1 MAYKQDLTGQ
11 TFGVY
16 KVLSYDEEE
25 SKNNGRTYWKCRCEN
40 CGTERSVRADNLKR
54 LPKTCPDCK
63 YPNLIGKTFGELTVL
78 EKGSTDKNGHIS
90 WICQCSCGNLKE
102 VAGTNLIQGYTTSCG
117 CVQKAI
123 ASVLSLEDLT
133 GQTFG
138 KLTVISRAPNKNGR
152 VIWHCKCECGTETD
166 VAANNLKSGHTLS
179 CGCIHSKGE
188 VLLRQ
193 LLNEMQFDYV
203 VEYTFPDLPRR
214 RFDFAILHDNQVIAL
229 IEFHG
234 KQHYTYISTWHQT
247 EEEFY
252 QAQTRDREKELY
264 CSQHN
269 IPLLIIPYWD
279 YDFLSKEYLL
289 ERLPQLKEAQD
300 ATE

>member
-40 CGTERSVRADNLKR
+40 CGTERSVRADGLKR
-54 LPKTCPDCK
+54 LPKACPDCK
-63 YPNLIGKTFGELTVL
+63 YPNLIGKIFGELTVL

-123 ASVLSLEDLT
+123 TSALSLEDLT

-138 KLTVISRAPNKNGR
+138 KLTVVSRAPNKNGR
-152 VIWHCKCECGTETD
+152 VIWHCKCACGTETD

-193 LLNEMQFDYV
+193 LLNEMQLNYV

-214 RFDFAILHDNQVIAL
+214 RFDFAILQNTQVVAL

-252 QAQTRDREKELY
+252 QAQTRDKEKELY
-264 CSQHN
+264 CSKHN

-279 YDFLSKEYLL
+279 YGFLSKEYLL
-289 ERLPQLKEAQD
+289 ERLPQLKEA
-300 ATE
+300 TEDG